1 MKTRAVA
8 YVAPVELIRY
18 WVDERSKNEEVGE
31 KMKQI
36 KTIGVLTSGGDAPGM
51 NAAVRA
57 VVRAGVFYGFKV
69 LGVRKGYEG
78 LLNGEIIEMNLRSV
92 GDIIHRGGTV
102 LQTAR
107 SAEFNTEAGVQ
118 KAISIAQVFGIDAL
132 IVIGGDGSF
141 RGALD
146 LTKKGF
152 ITMGIPGTIDNDI
165 ACSEYTIGFDTCMN
179 TVQDAIDKIRDTAY
193 SHERCSVLE
202 VMGRKA
208 GYIAL
213 NVAISGGAEA
223 VILPEKEF
231 NIDRDI
237 IKPIIEGRNRGKK
250 HYLVIIAEGVGGAVE
265 IAQYIEEKTDVKS
278 RATILGH
285 IQRGGSPTVYDRV
298 MASRMGAQTV
308 KLLKEGISNRVVA
321 VQGGALVDLDIQ
333 EALGMTKSIDEDMIQ
348 LNKILAL

>member
-1 MKTRAVA
+1 MGSI
-8 YVAPVELIRY
+8 E
-18 WVDERSKNEEVGE
+18 
-31 KMKQI
+31 
-36 KTIGVLTSGGDAPGM
+36 TIGVLTSGGDAPGM

-57 VVRAGVFYGFKV
+57 VVRAGIYHGFKV
-69 LGVRKGYEG
+69 MGIRKGYEG
-78 LLNGEIIEMNLRSV
+78 LLNGDIEEMTARSV
-92 GDIIHRGGTV
+92 GDLIHRGGTV

-107 SAEFNTEAGVQ
+107 SAEFNTEAGVN
-118 KAISIAQVFGIDAL
+118 KAITIAGVFGIDSL
-132 IVIGGDGSF
+132 VVIGGDGSY

-146 LTKKGF
+146 LSKKGLPV
-152 ITMGIPGTIDNDI
+152 ICIPGTIDNDI
-165 ACSEYTIGFDTCMN
+165 ACTEYTIGFDTAMN

-223 VILPEKEF
+223 VVLPEKDF
-231 NIDRDI
+231 NIDIDI
-237 IKPIIEGRNRGKK
+237 IKPIVEGRNRGKK

-265 IAQYIEEKTDVKS
+265 IADYIEKRTEIKT

-298 MASRMGAQTV
+298 MASRMGAHAV
-308 KLLKEGISNRVVA
+308 KLLKDGIVNRA
-321 VQGGALVDLDIQ
+321 VSFISGRITDFDLD
-333 EALGMTKSIDEDMIQ
+333 EALSMKKTIDEEMIE

>member
-1 MKTRAVA
+1 M
-8 YVAPVELIRY
+8 
-18 WVDERSKNEEVGE
+18 DN
-31 KMKQI
+31 I

-57 VVRAGVFYGFKV
+57 VVRTGIYYGYNV
-69 LGVRKGYEG
+69 LGIRKGYEG
-78 LLNGEIIEMNLRSV
+78 LLNGDIFKMTLRSV
-92 GDIIHRGGTV
+92 GDIIHRGGTF

-107 SAEFNTEAGVQ
+107 SYEFNTEAGVE
-118 KAISIAQVFGIDAL
+118 KAISITRVFGIDAM

-141 RGALD
+141 RGARD
-146 LTKKGF
+146 LSRKGLPV
-152 ITMGIPGTIDNDI
+152 IGIPGTIDNDI
-165 ACSEYTIGFDTCMN
+165 ASTEYTIGFDTAKN

-208 GYIAL
+208 GHIAL

-231 NIDRDI
+231 DIDRDI
-237 IKPIIEGRNRGKK
+237 IRPIIDGRNRGKK
-250 HYLVIIAEGVGGAVE
+250 HYLVVIAEGIGGAVD
-265 IAQYIEEKTDVKS
+265 IAKYIEEKTGIMT

-298 MASRMGAQTV
+298 MASRMGAMAV
-308 KLLKEGISNRVVA
+308 KLLKDGCINRVISFR
-321 VQGGALVDLDIQ
+321 QGALTDIDIE
-333 EALGMTKSIDEDMIQ
+333 EALKMKKTIDEDLYE